1 MVRAVT
7 FQMSYFIRSARV
19 WNELP
24 SSIRLSETLYQ
35 FKRKLFM
42 YYNDCLRLS
51 YNIDDPRT
59 WKTMCPK
66 CQKYVLL
73 NSVKL
78 TQCC

>member
-24 SSIRLSETLYQ
+24 SSIRLSEILYQ

-59 WKTMCPK
+59 
-66 CQKYVLL
+66 
-73 NSVKL
+73 
-78 TQCC
+78 